1 MLQTSLSSQNVIRLC
16 EGDTLQNFAVPI
28 TSGSIYNWT
37 VGTQNIA
44 TITSGNGT
52 EHIQIDLNNTGVFW
66 IHVLETNANL
76 CTAKDSII
84 VEVYPKPNP
93 LIYAE
98 STVFFCEGSQ
108 VVLTSDSMYSSLIWN
123 NGFSTQSVSVDTSGL
138 YFIIVSDTNGCLST
152 SNGID
157 IVVYPN
163 PIADFWID
171 GVCFQLET
179 NLVDFSSISSG
190 NIVSWIWSLGDGNY
204 SSGEN
209 INHLYQD
216 ANLFDVSIKVISD
229 MGCSDSATKQFQIF
243 HIPDAD
249 FNFNPR
255 TASTLHPEVTF
266 TNTTIDAIPI
276 LWDFDDGRD
285 TTIENPIHVFSDPGM
300 YEVMLTV
307 SDSNNCIDSVFQT
320 IKVMYDFI
328 IYLPN
333 TFTPD
338 GDGKN
343 EVFTPKGFRMDK
355 LESYQF
361 IVYNRWG
368 EIVFNTDKV
377 AEGWNGENAIVGKYA
392 WAIIITDEMGA
403 LQKKV
408 GEVLLIK

>member
-1 MLQTSLSSQNVIRLC
+1 MQTSLSSQNVIRLC
-16 EGDTLQNFAVPI
+16 EGDTVQNFAVPI
-28 TSGSIYNWT
+28 TNGSIYNWT

-52 EHIQIDLNNTGVFW
+52 EHIQLDLNNTGVFW

-76 CTAKDSII
+76 CTAKDSIL

-123 NGFSTQSVSVDTSGL
+123 NGFSTQSVSVDSSGL
-138 YFIIVSDTNGCLST
+138 YFIIVSDTNGCVST

-216 ANLFDVSIKVISD
+216 ADLFDVNIKVISD
-229 MGCSDSATKQFQIF
+229 MGCSDSVTKQFQIF
-243 HIPDAD
+243 HIPVPKKCVLGPGDV
-249 FNFNPR
+249 
-255 TASTLHPEVTF
+255 L
-266 TNTTIDAIPI
+266 
-276 LWDFDDGRD
+276 GR
-285 TTIENPIHVFSDPGM
+285 FGM
-300 YEVMLTV
+300 
-307 SDSNNCIDSVFQT
+307 SKKSSV
-320 IKVMYDFI
+320 
-328 IYLPN
+328 YLPH
-333 TFTPD
+333 
-338 GDGKN
+338 G
-343 EVFTPKGFRMDK
+343 
-355 LESYQF
+355 QF
-361 IVYNRWG
+361 SIN
-368 EIVFNTDKV
+368 
-377 AEGWNGENAIVGKYA
+377 
-392 WAIIITDEMGA
+392 
-403 LQKKV
+403 
-408 GEVLLIK
+408 LLWSVI

>member
-1 MLQTSLSSQNVIRLC
+1 MEIKQN
-16 EGDTLQNFAVPI
+16 T
-28 TSGSIYNWT
+28 
-37 VGTQNIA
+37 
-44 TITSGNGT
+44 
-52 EHIQIDLNNTGVFW
+52 
-66 IHVLETNANL
+66 
-76 CTAKDSII
+76 
-84 VEVYPKPNP
+84 
-93 LIYAE
+93 
-98 STVFFCEGSQ
+98 
-108 VVLTSDSMYSSLIWN
+108 
-123 NGFSTQSVSVDTSGL
+123 
-138 YFIIVSDTNGCLST
+138 
-152 SNGID
+152 
-157 IVVYPN
+157 
-163 PIADFWID
+163 
-171 GVCFQLET
+171 
-179 NLVDFSSISSG
+179 
-190 NIVSWIWSLGDGNY
+190 
-204 SSGEN
+204 
-209 INHLYQD
+209 
-216 ANLFDVSIKVISD
+216 
-229 MGCSDSATKQFQIF
+229 
-243 HIPDAD
+243 
-249 FNFNPR
+249 
-255 TASTLHPEVTF
+255 
-266 TNTTIDAIPI
+266 I

-343 EVFTPKGFRMDK
+343 EVFTPKGFRMAK

-377 AEGWNGENAIVGKYA
+377 GEGWNGENAIVGKYA

>member
-1 MLQTSLSSQNVIRLC
+1 MQTSLSSQNVIRLC
-16 EGDTLQNFAVPI
+16 EGDTVQNFAVPI
-28 TSGSIYNWT
+28 TNGSIYNWT

-52 EHIQIDLNNTGVFW
+52 EHIQLDLNNTGVFW

-76 CTAKDSII
+76 CTAKDSIL

-138 YFIIVSDTNGCLST
+138 YFIIVSDTNGCVST

-179 NLVDFSSISSG
+179 NLVDFSFISSG

-216 ANLFDVSIKVISD
+216 ADLFDVSIKVISD
-229 MGCSDSATKQFQIF
+229 MGCSDSVTKQFQIF

-266 TNTTIDAIPI
+266 TNNTIDAIPI

-307 SDSNNCIDSVFQT
+307 SDSNNCIDSIFQT
-320 IKVMYDFI
+320 VKVMYDFI

-333 TFTPD
+333 TFTPN

-343 EVFTPKGFRMDK
+343 EVFTPKGFRMAK

-377 AEGWNGENAIVGKYA
+377 GMGWNGENAIVGKYA
-392 WAIIITDEMGA
+392 WAIIIKDEMGA

-408 GEVLLIK
+408 GEVLLVN

>member
-76 CTAKDSII
+76 CTAKDSIL

-307 SDSNNCIDSVFQT
+307 SDSNNCIDSVLQT

>member
-1 MLQTSLSSQNVIRLC
+1 L
-16 EGDTLQNFAVPI
+16 D
-28 TSGSIYNWT
+28 
-37 VGTQNIA
+37 
-44 TITSGNGT
+44 
-52 EHIQIDLNNTGVFW
+52 
-66 IHVLETNANL
+66 
-76 CTAKDSII
+76 
-84 VEVYPKPNP
+84 
-93 LIYAE
+93 
-98 STVFFCEGSQ
+98 
-108 VVLTSDSMYSSLIWN
+108 
-123 NGFSTQSVSVDTSGL
+123 
-138 YFIIVSDTNGCLST
+138 
-152 SNGID
+152 
-157 IVVYPN
+157 
-163 PIADFWID
+163 
-171 GVCFQLET
+171 
-179 NLVDFSSISSG
+179 
-190 NIVSWIWSLGDGNY
+190 LGDGNY

-229 MGCSDSATKQFQIF
+229 MGCSDSVTKQFQIF

-276 LWDFDDGRD
+276 LWDFDNGRD

-300 YEVMLTV
+300 YDVMLTV
-307 SDSNNCIDSVFQT
+307 ADSNNCIDSVFQT

-343 EVFTPKGFRMDK
+343 EVFTPKGFRMAK

-377 AEGWNGENAIVGKYA
+377 GEGWNGENALVGKYA

>member
-1 MLQTSLSSQNVIRLC
+1 MSSQNVIRLC

-37 VGTQNIA
+37 IGTQNIA

-52 EHIQIDLNNTGVFW
+52 ENIQIDLNNTGVFW

-76 CTAKDSII
+76 CTAKDSIL

-98 STVFFCEGSQ
+98 SPVFFCEGSQ

-307 SDSNNCIDSVFQT
+307 SDSNNCIDSVLQT

-343 EVFTPKGFRMDK
+343 EVFIPKGFRMAK

-368 EIVFNTDKV
+368 EIVFNTEKV
-377 AEGWNGENAIVGKYA
+377 GEGWNGKNAIGGKYA
-392 WAIIITDEMGA
+392 WAIIITDEMGV

>member
-1 MLQTSLSSQNVIRLC
+1 MQISLSSQNVIRLC
-16 EGDTLQNFAVPI
+16 EGDTVQNFAVPI

-76 CTAKDSII
+76 CTAKDSIL

-138 YFIIVSDTNGCLST
+138 YFIIVSDTNGCVST

-179 NLVDFSSISSG
+179 NLVDFSFISSG
-190 NIVSWIWSLGDGNY
+190 NIVNWIWSLGDGTY
-204 SSGEN
+204 SSGQN
-209 INHLYQD
+209 INHIYQD
-216 ANLFDVSIKVISD
+216 ADLFDVSIKVISD
-229 MGCSDSATKQFQIF
+229 MGCSDSVTKQFQIF

-307 SDSNNCIDSVFQT
+307 ADSNNCIDSVFQT
-320 IKVMYDFI
+320 VKVMYDFI

-333 TFTPD
+333 TFTPN

-343 EVFTPKGFRMDK
+343 EVFTPKGFRMAK

-377 AEGWNGENAIVGKYA
+377 GMGWNGENAIVGKYA
-392 WAIIITDEMGA
+392 WAIIIKDEMGA

>member
-16 EGDTLQNFAVPI
+16 ESDTLQNFAVPI

-37 VGTQNIA
+37 IGTQNIA

-76 CTAKDSII
+76 CTAKDSIL

-98 STVFFCEGSQ
+98 SPVFFCEGSQ
-108 VVLTSDSMYSSLIWN
+108 VVLTSDSMYSSIIWN

-307 SDSNNCIDSVFQT
+307 SDSNNCIDSVLQT

-343 EVFTPKGFRMDK
+343 EVFIPKGFRMAK

-368 EIVFNTDKV
+368 EIVFNTEKV
-377 AEGWNGENAIVGKYA
+377 GEGWNGKNAIVGKYA
-392 WAIIITDEMGA
+392 WAIIITDEMGV